1 MAYATPATV
10 REALAPEGDNAG
22 TAAALS
28 DGQLNDAITEATSEI
43 DSTIP
48 GAPFTGTVPAVVS
61 SIARD
66 VAAYLASLTYRKG
79 LELPSDH
86 PVALRYARAEMLLAK
101 AAKGQLDLSG
111 EAESLTLEVG
121 VANAYEGDLFTLE
134 DFGIGVSDR
143 FLPPWM
149 GGGVGWP

>member
-10 REALAPEGDNAG
+10 REALAPEGDTAG
-22 TAAALS
+22 TAASLS
-28 DGQLNDAITEATSEI
+28 DSQLNDAITEATSEI
-43 DSTIP
+43 DSTIQ

-66 VAAYLASLTYRKG
+66 VAAYLASLAYRKG
-79 LELPSDH
+79 VELPSDH
-86 PVALRYARAEMLLAK
+86 PVALRYARAEMLLGK

-111 EAESLTLEVG
+111 ESESLSLEVG
-121 VANAYEGDLFTLE
+121 VANPYEGDLFTLE
-134 DFGIGVSDR
+134 DFGIGVDER